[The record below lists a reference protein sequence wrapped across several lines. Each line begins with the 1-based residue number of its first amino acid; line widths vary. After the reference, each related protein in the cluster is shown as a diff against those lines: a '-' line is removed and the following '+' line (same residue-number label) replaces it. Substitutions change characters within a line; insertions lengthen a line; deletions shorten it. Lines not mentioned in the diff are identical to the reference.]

1 MDYRILEFRYIDK
14 KTKEIKSIYA
24 QDEEVANY
32 IIGLYN
38 QLSAYNYVK
47 KYFGFKK
54 KVYVSMEPNL
64 LVTQEI
70 DTAQQLLISRAEEQG
85 SGVI

>member
-1 MDYRILEFRYIDK
+1 MRLHYILQLLAK
-14 KTKEIKSIYA
+14 IKSIYA

-54 KVYVSMEPNL
+54 KVYVSMEPNS

-85 SGVI
+85 RGVI